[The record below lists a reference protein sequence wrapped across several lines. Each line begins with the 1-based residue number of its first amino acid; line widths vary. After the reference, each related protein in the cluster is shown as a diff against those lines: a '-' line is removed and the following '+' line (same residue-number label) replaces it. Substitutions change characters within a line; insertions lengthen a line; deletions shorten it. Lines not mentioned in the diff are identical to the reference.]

1 MGHRHLYNTS
11 QMFEGDHDQT
21 WNHMNAD
28 QPYLARAGV
37 AENVSLIYPVENM
50 TIDGGHYSSHWNPPP
65 RPNVYS
71 SSGHNVEVP
80 HYQQD
85 ALGPSRDPFL
95 HLPAAGT
102 FPMGPENY
110 AHHASSS
117 NYDRQTFHGMDNGFV
132 DLTMGNGRG
141 PYKRKSPGIPSVFER
156 GSTSRFYSAGSSSD
170 LSVSADL
177 RQEKPNADS
186 QNMPWDHI
194 NMSPGYRGSG
204 LSIGGEGSLRN
215 VRSRSALDL
224 ESNLA
229 RTHLSGNPSRH
240 SYSASHPMDYSSSV
254 DLSSQSSNSSS
265 REWNHI
271 LSPAHGRT
279 PVSDTSGLSHETNHF
294 PLGSCTT
301 NAPVEFGGYNHD
313 FIPSRNPIVPQSLHG
328 TSNQSVRG
336 VRTSY
341 SQRSTPTS
349 RASSSNSRLGHPT
362 TDEGLQL
369 VAENYS
375 SRHSRPFS
383 TVGWR
388 NSDRNGRSR
397 ISNERF
403 RSLSDEAGVRERLAS
418 EGLMIVDRSA
428 LYGSRN
434 LFDQHREM
442 RLDVDNMSYEE
453 LLALGERIG
462 NVNTGLSEDMMS
474 KCLTETIYCSS
485 DQLQE
490 EGACV
495 ICLDE
500 YKNMDDVGTLS
511 ACRHDYHVD
520 CIKKW
525 LLMKNSCPICK
536 APALP
541 DHMKGI

>member
-1 MGHRHLYNTS
+1 
-11 QMFEGDHDQT
+11 MFEGDHDQT

-132 DLTMGNGRG
+132 DLTMGNEEGHTNE
-141 PYKRKSPGIPSVFER
+141 KALESLLSLER

-215 VRSRSALDL
+215 
-224 ESNLA
+224 
-229 RTHLSGNPSRH
+229 PSH
-240 SYSASHPMDYSSSV
+240 GYSSSV

-313 FIPSRNPIVPQSLHG
+313 FIPSRNPMFLKVCM
-328 TSNQSVRG
+328 
-336 VRTSY
+336 
-341 SQRSTPTS
+341 
-349 RASSSNSRLGHPT
+349 
-362 TDEGLQL
+362 
-369 VAENYS
+369 
-375 SRHSRPFS
+375 
-383 TVGWR
+383 GWR